1 MGAPL
6 ACSDCYADSATTTF
20 VVFGVLAG
28 VVAVAILVAIAL
40 RRRRG
45 LRRRG
50 LVAFVAIVAG
60 LAALG
65 VLLPAAQ
72 VSASRSQP
80 TGGAYTLVCG
90 SAIHASLQHDTA
102 RPPSAQEASDDA
114 FCARWGRF
122 DVRAGETSLGAAA
135 VLSLAFLVA
144 VYRRPSLGRRRLRPA
159 S

>member
-1 MGAPL
+1 MGATL

-20 VVFGVLAG
+20 VVFGVLAR

-40 RRRRG
+40 RRSRG

-50 LVAFVAIVAG
+50 LVAFAATVAG

-65 VLLPAAQ
+65 ILLPAAQ
-72 VSASRSQP
+72 VSGSRSQP
-80 TGGAYTLVCG
+80 TGGAYRMVCG
-90 SAIHASLQHDTA
+90 SAIHASLQHDTVS
-102 RPPSAQEASDDA
+102 PPSAQEASDDA
-114 FCARWGRF
+114 FCSRWGRF
-122 DVRAGETSLGAAA
+122 NVRAGETSLAAA
-135 VLSLAFLVA
+135 ASLSLAFLIA